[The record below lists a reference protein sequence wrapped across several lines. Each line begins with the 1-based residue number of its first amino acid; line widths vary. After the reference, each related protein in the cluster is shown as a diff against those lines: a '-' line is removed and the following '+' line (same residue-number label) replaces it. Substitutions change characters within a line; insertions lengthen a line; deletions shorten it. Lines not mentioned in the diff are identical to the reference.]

1 MTARETS
8 LPTPSSISVVIPTI
22 NRAEV
27 LLDTLR
33 DLAVQVFDD
42 WEVIVI
48 DQSDTENV
56 AAQEILAGFAVPHR
70 YVRPDFRGLP
80 QARNAGWRAAVKDI
94 VLYIDDDIR
103 CGPGF
108 LQAHLDAHRSSG
120 AALIAGG
127 ITEAKGDRTARGG
140 TGTFNWWTATSV
152 RNFHLPDAGFCLHAP
167 GGNFCIRRDV
177 LAAIGGLD
185 EQLALGAALYEETE
199 LALRLRTAGHRCW
212 FAPAAQLTHLAAP
225 MGGCRVPRDV
235 PRYMHGL
242 AHNRA
247 LLIYRH
253 LRPWHR
259 PTALL
264 RLFALGLS
272 YSRADR
278 SLAPL
283 RATVTGMR
291 AGRQA
296 ARRQPAPLG
305 PTSGAQG

>member
-1 MTARETS
+1 MIFSNRPS
-8 LPTPSSISVVIPTI
+8 PSSISVVIPTI

-33 DLAVQVFDD
+33 DIAVQDFDD

-48 DQSDTENV
+48 DQSDEPN
-56 AAQEILAGFAVPHR
+56 AEAQAILARMPVPHT

-108 LQAHLDAHRSSG
+108 LQAHLDAHRASG
-120 AALIAGG
+120 AALVAGG
-127 ITEAKGDRTARGG
+127 ITEAKGDRTLPGA
-140 TGTFNWWTATSV
+140 TGSFNWWTATSV

-167 GGNFCIRRDV
+167 GGNFSIRRDV
-177 LAAIGGLD
+177 IAAIGGLD
-185 EQLALGAALYEETE
+185 EQLSIGAALYEETE
-199 LALRLRTAGHRCW
+199 LALRLRAAGHRCW
-212 FAPAAQLTHLAAP
+212 FAPEAHLTHLAAP
-225 MGGCRVPRDV
+225 MGGCRVPHDV

-253 LRPWHR
+253 LRVWHR
-259 PTALL
+259 PTAVL
-264 RLFALGLS
+264 RLFLLGLS
-272 YSRADR
+272 YSHADR

-283 RATVTGMR
+283 RATLTGMR
-291 AGRQA
+291 AGRLA
-296 ARRQPAPLG
+296 AHSLP
-305 PTSGAQG
+305 